1 MKANVMRAIHKLST
15 TDILQLAND
24 PHLYR
29 VLSLERML
37 SGRWKVTLRSLDGA
51 ANVLLVRSATDQV
64 FVVPGGA
71 LMH

>member
-1 MKANVMRAIHKLST
+1 MKANALRAVHKLSLA
-15 TDILQLAND
+15 DILQLAND

-29 VLSLERML
+29 VLALEKML

-51 ANVLLVRSATDQV
+51 ANVMLVRSATDHV

>member
-1 MKANVMRAIHKLST
+1 MKANALRAVQKLST
-15 TDILQLAND
+15 ADILQLGDD

-29 VLSLERML
+29 VLALKKML
-37 SGRWKVTLRSLDGA
+37 SGRWRVTLRSMDGT
-51 ANVLLVRSATDQV
+51 ANVMLVRSATDQV